1 LCDVLAV
8 LVCDCSTN
16 GLLLDKV
23 AHHLSRVLEPGLVDG
38 LADLVLDAGGD
49 AAVEAAHLTPV
60 VAIEIELSG

>member
-1 LCDVLAV
+1 MGFAR
-8 LVCDCSTN
+8 
-16 GLLLDKV
+16 
-23 AHHLSRVLEPGLVDG
+23 HLGRVLEPGLLDG